1 MRERK
6 RDQEQE
12 QTRQASQNKNIKKRP
27 KTKLKKRKKGMQ
39 RCIFCAATGTGRQG
53 DKGRGILR
61 EGKTERDRGREKE
74 SDYGDD
80 DYSPFRSLVNCERV
94 DILTGPKKCL
104 FVVVVDANASTVVVV
119 VVVYKLAAKVAASE
133 NEVKQEY
140 QPGAAAEAEA
150 EEMRR
155 RWRRVRAVCKERA
168 KRFGSRVVVF
178 VVAAAAVDTI

>member
-1 MRERK
+1 
-6 RDQEQE
+6 
-12 QTRQASQNKNIKKRP
+12 
-27 KTKLKKRKKGMQ
+27 MQ

-61 EGKTERDRGREKE
+61 EGKTERDGKRE
-74 SDYGDD
+74 SFYGDD

-94 DILTGPKKCL
+94 DILTGPKKCP
-104 FVVVVDANASTVVVV
+104 FVVVDATASTV